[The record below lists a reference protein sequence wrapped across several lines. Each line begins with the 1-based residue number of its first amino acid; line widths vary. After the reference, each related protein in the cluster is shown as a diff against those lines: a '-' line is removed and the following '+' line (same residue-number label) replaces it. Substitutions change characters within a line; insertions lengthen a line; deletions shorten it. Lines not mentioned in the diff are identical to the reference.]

1 MKNSKDNKLKA
12 FIFFFW
18 GREISGQDL
27 TSKEAELL
35 KIWEAE
41 ILNELDTEHLQYS
54 KKSILSDIKRKSDST
69 SVISRYSVKKILKYA
84 TAAVLLLFLSLF
96 GVYNVFFKPDVYI
109 ADSSFKKVTLEDG
122 TVVTLMQ
129 GAKLTVAKSF
139 PADTRIVDLEGDAVF
154 SVAKDKRHPFVVQAQ
169 NFTTRVLGTVFK
181 ISQMGKDKSVELYE
195 GKVAVSYGNTKDS
208 YLMPNQIWTNFG
220 IDGAAAVIVK
230 KSDKHFNQS
239 ILKIKS
245 LSFKDVPFIKVI
257 EVIKKHYAIDI
268 LYPQEINAEKISAEF
283 NGENVDDNIEML
295 AFAVGMQVQ
304 KENDKTYTLKK

>member
-109 ADSSFKKVTLEDG
+109 ADSFYKKVILEDG

-154 SVAKDKRHPFVVQAQ
+154 SVAKDKRHPFVVQAE

-295 AFAVGMQVQ
+295 AFAVGMQVH

>member
-1 MKNSKDNKLKA
+1 MKNSKDNKLRA

-18 GREISGQDL
+18 GREISGQNL

-35 KIWEAE
+35 KIWETE

-54 KKSILSDIKRKSDST
+54 KKSILSDIKRRSDSN
-69 SVISRYSVKKILKYA
+69 SVISTHSVKKILKYA
-84 TAAVLLLFLSLF
+84 PAAVLLLFLSLF
-96 GVYNVFFKPDVYI
+96 VVYNVFFKPDVYI
-109 ADSSFKKVTLEDG
+109 ADSLYKKVTLEDG
-122 TVVTLMQ
+122 TVVTLMKD
-129 GAKLTVAKSF
+129 AKLTVAKSF
-139 PADTRIVDLEGDAVF
+139 PADTRIVSLEGDAVF
-154 SVAKDKRHPFVVQAQ
+154 SVAKDKRHPFVVQAE

-181 ISQMGKDKSVELYE
+181 ISQTGKDKSVELYE
-195 GKVAVSYGNTKDS
+195 GKVAVSYGDTKDS

-220 IDGAAAVIVK
+220 IDGATAVIVK
-230 KSDKHFNQS
+230 KSDNHLNQS

>member
-69 SVISRYSVKKILKYA
+69 SVISRHSVKKILKYA
-84 TAAVLLLFLSLF
+84 PAAVLLLFLSLF

-139 PADTRIVDLEGDAVF
+139 PADTRIVGLEGDAVF
-154 SVAKDKRHPFVVQAQ
+154 SVAKDKRHPFVVQAE

-220 IDGAAAVIVK
+220 IDGAAAVIIK
-230 KSDKHFNQS
+230 KSDKHFNQP

-295 AFAVGMQVQ
+295 AFAVGMQVH

>member
-1 MKNSKDNKLKA
+1 MKNSKDNKLRA

-18 GREISGQDL
+18 GREISGQNL

-35 KIWEAE
+35 KIWETE

-54 KKSILSDIKRKSDST
+54 KKSILSDIKRRSDST
-69 SVISRYSVKKILKYA
+69 SVVSIHSIKKILKYA
-84 TAAVLLLFLSLF
+84 PAAVLLLFLSLF
-96 GVYNVFFKPDVYI
+96 FVYNALFKADVYI
-109 ADSSFKKVTLEDG
+109 ADSFHKKVTLEDG
-122 TVVTLMQ
+122 TVVTLMK

-139 PADTRIVDLEGDAVF
+139 PADTRIVDLKGDAVF
-154 SVAKDKRHPFVVQAQ
+154 SVAKDKRHPFVVQAE

-181 ISQMGKDKSVELYE
+181 ISQTGKDKSVELYE
-195 GKVAVSYGNTKDS
+195 GKVAVSYGDTKDS

-220 IDGAAAVIVK
+220 IDGATAVIVK
-230 KSDKHFNQS
+230 KSDKDLNQS

-257 EVIKKHYAIDI
+257 EVIKKHYGIDI

-295 AFAVGMQVQ
+295 AFAVGMEVQ

>member
-41 ILNELDTEHLQYS
+41 ILNELDAEHLQYS

-84 TAAVLLLFLSLF
+84 PAAVLLLFLSLF

-109 ADSSFKKVTLEDG
+109 ADSFFKKVTLEDG

-154 SVAKDKRHPFVVQAQ
+154 SVAKDKRHPFVVQAE

-220 IDGAAAVIVK
+220 IDGAAAVIIK
-230 KSDKHFNQS
+230 KSDKHFNQP

-295 AFAVGMQVQ
+295 AFAVGMQVH